1 MVPKLFVFSKIFCF
15 CILSRRSFYA
25 SLFSL
30 RHTEKVTQENEN
42 SLPLI
47 FHSFFYSNMN
57 ITQSFIRYFLSFFK
71 HIKTEAFIP
80 IVSPLV
86 AQIPRESHMARAKRL
101 RRSLKIHV
109 KLMLLNGDNQ
119 KTNKFIQVQQ

>member
-1 MVPKLFVFSKIFCF
+1 MPAF
-15 CILSRRSFYA
+15 
-25 SLFSL
+25 FSL

-42 SLPLI
+42 SLPPI
-47 FHSFFYSNMN
+47 FYSFFYSNMS
-57 ITQSFIRYFLSFFK
+57 ITQSFFLYFLSFFQ

-80 IVSPLV
+80 IVSLLV